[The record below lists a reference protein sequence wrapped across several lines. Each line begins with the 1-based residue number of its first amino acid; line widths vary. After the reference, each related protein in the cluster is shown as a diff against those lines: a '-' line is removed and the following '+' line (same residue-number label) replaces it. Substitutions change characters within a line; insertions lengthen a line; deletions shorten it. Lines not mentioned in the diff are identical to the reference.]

1 MDDGWAEKLGF
12 SLGCDDGWV
21 EMLGFSLGTD
31 DGWPLG

>member
-1 MDDGWAEKLGF
+1 MLGF

-21 EMLGFSLGTD
+21 EMLGFSLGID